1 MVSTS
6 PRVDFL
12 FIFKN
17 LPNITKVFT
26 AAQGL
31 ADPSKTP
38 LLTLVHQT
46 RTSIAPS
53 RNTVIQPHE
62 GRVQRIA
69 LETKGLYLVILVR
82 MDPERLLEKFPLGKN
97 LRLMIIEKCTQVKN
111 ASLMPPSTMKN
122 RVSNPQALRF
132 LL

>member
-12 FIFKN
+12 FISKN
-17 LPNITKVFT
+17 LPNIKVFT

-38 LLTLVHQT
+38 LPTLVHQ
-46 RTSIAPS
+46 TSIAPS